1 MKRTLLAA
9 LLALPA
15 LALTA
20 PTAQAQCGANTGG
33 FCFRLFSHMH
43 QHGPLYNYGP
53 YAGYYPFAPYG
64 PWDSNLNYTGPTGG
78 GSCGPLC
85 GGRCGGRGCGN
96 GGFGH
101 GGFGHGGFGGGCGA
115 GGCGGGGVGGGLF
128 TGLHSLGGHGGFGG
142 ASCGGSGCSYSDA
155 TFRNVF
161 FRSHPLSHRAKI
173 STGCSACSSPVG
185 VGTPV
190 YPQAGCTGGCS
201 ASAAGAA
208 GLDPVL
214 LVASIESPAVS
225 RYVRER

>member
-15 LALTA
+15 LALSA
-20 PTAQAQCGANTGG
+20 PAAKAQCGAHTGG
-33 FCFRLFSHMH
+33 FCFRLFSHIH

-96 GGFGH
+96 GGFG
-101 GGFGHGGFGGGCGA
+101 GGCGA
-115 GGCGGGGVGGGLF
+115 GGRGGGGLGGGLF
-128 TGLHSLGGHGGFGG
+128 TGLHSRGGLGGLAGL
-142 ASCGGSGCSYSDA
+142 GGSYPNA

-161 FRSHPLSHRAKI
+161 FRSHPLSHRAKF

-190 YPQAGCTGGCS
+190 YRQAGCAGGCS
-201 ASAAGAA
+201 ASVAGAT
-208 GLDPVL
+208 GLDPVS
-214 LVASIESPAVS
+214 LVASIEAPAVS